1 MRLINYIHCH
11 SIPLFSPV
19 IYILL
24 VVARGRMST
33 YFPSPPESTT
43 PPIVQEE
50 EEIEEGEKPTET
62 QEEAESKQPVEEEEP
77 LELACVEPVTMMEL
91 DSVEST
97 PTEPV
102 YEWPSKSHKEE
113 V

>member
-1 MRLINYIHCH
+1 
-11 SIPLFSPV
+11 
-19 IYILL
+19 
-24 VVARGRMST
+24 MST

-43 PPIVQEE
+43 PPIVQEDD
-50 EEIEEGEKPTET
+50 EIEEGEKPQEEAESKQPTQT

-77 LELACVEPVTMMEL
+77 LELACVEPVTTMMEL
-91 DSVEST
+91 DSAEST